1 MKMKYRFLFPTV
13 AVVALGFAL
22 FGSLL
27 ISVAFHAQL
36 AFQRQ
41 AIAESLSQIR
51 YATQAAYTN
60 YAIQG
65 IRASDDRIREI
76 VRAQGGGAEITR
88 AEEPR
93 SESIWLEGRT
103 LYAEAPLALS
113 DANYCLRVSS
123 DLSSIYDQR
132 ALLLRCY
139 HIAYAAALL
148 VTGVTLLILVR
159 HVTRPL
165 EALKAV
171 SSAFSHG
178 ELDRRAPVEGT
189 DEIGALA
196 AAFNGMA
203 DEISGQLNRQSR
215 FIDALTHEMRT
226 PLTAM
231 IGHAE
236 TIRMGNLS
244 DEEVLAASQTILR
257 EGKRLSALSDK
268 MTEWV
273 LLKHHALAP
282 RDLSTMMLWED
293 TVSTFEYS
301 LGDRRL
307 KLNPAAQDAII
318 RGDGV
323 LMAALLANLVRNALN
338 ASAKEITFHCEF
350 TDPHAVRMV
359 VSDDGC
365 GMSEAELSRITEP
378 FYRVDKARSRAN
390 GGMGLGLAL
399 CKEIAQRHD
408 AILRFESAPG
418 RGTSAIIDMA
428 GRRPEWEDPEEP
440 D

>member
-1 MKMKYRFLFPTV
+1 MKMKYRFLFPTI

-27 ISVAFHAQL
+27 ISVAFHGQL
-36 AFQRQ
+36 AIQKQ
-41 AIAESLSQIR
+41 MIAERASQIK

-60 YAIQG
+60 YALQG
-65 IRASDDRIREI
+65 IRVSDDRIREI
-76 VRAQGGGAEITR
+76 ACAQGDGIEIVRAEKPI
-88 AEEPR
+88 
-93 SESIWLEGRT
+93 SEGIWLDDQT
-103 LYAEAPLALS
+103 LYAETPLTLS
-113 DANYCLRVSS
+113 EANYCLRVSS

-132 ALLLRCY
+132 VHLLRCY
-139 HIAYAAALL
+139 HIAYATALL
-148 VTGVTLLILVR
+148 VIGATLLILVR

-171 SSAFSHG
+171 SNAFSRG
-178 ELDRRAPVEGT
+178 ELEERAPVENT

-244 DEEVLAASQTILR
+244 DEEILAASQTILR

-268 MTEWV
+268 MTEWI
-273 LLKHHALAP
+273 LLKHHVLTP
-282 RDLSTMMLWED
+282 HELSTMMLWED
-293 TVSTFEYS
+293 TFSAFECS
-301 LGDRRL
+301 LGDRSL
-307 KLNPAAQDAII
+307 KLNPAAEDAII
-318 RGDGV
+318 RGDRA
-323 LMAALLANLVRNALN
+323 LMTMLLANLVRNALN
-338 ASAKEITFHCEF
+338 AGAREILFHCEYI
-350 TDPHAVRMV
+350 DSHAVRMT

-365 GMSEAELSRITEP
+365 GMNEAELSRITEP
-378 FYRVDKARSRAN
+378 FYRIDKARSRAN

-418 RGTSAIIDMA
+418 HGTRAIIEMA
-428 GRRPEWEDPEEP
+428 GRRPEWEDSEDPR
-440 D
+440 